1 MDAATQLNV
10 ILISLASWATLTTIG
25 IFLARRDFKLG
36 LRKWFLLKFK
46 KQPLKIRYHGPDKN
60 VVEYIVSMKDK
71 GETVTMFDKKLLV
84 IKTGKGMTFF
94 VDEAAMKR
102 CDDGLNEL
110 NYSYRSVT
118 PTDLDL
124 TQEEVKQE
132 KTEYLK
138 RMTAPQEKEA
148 DGQMPVEVDMIV
160 RATDP
165 KRLNKLIDYIYLAAK
180 ADALAAAMEIEK
192 WVKWGVFIAV
202 GGVLLSMLIWYTL
215 DGKVIPLLQTIGAAV
230 QGAAQQVVAL

>member
-10 ILISLASWATLTTIG
+10 ILISLASWCTLTTIG

-36 LRKWFLLKFK
+36 LRKWFLLKFR

-71 GETVTMFDKKLLV
+71 GETVTMFDKKMLF

-94 VDEAAMKR
+94 VDEASLKR

-118 PTDLDL
+118 PTNM
-124 TQEEVKQE
+124 TTSEEEVKE
-132 KTEYLK
+132 ERENYLK
-138 RMTAPQEKEA
+138 RITSPQEKES
-148 DGQMPVEVDMIV
+148 DGKMPVDVDMIV

-180 ADALAAAMEIEK
+180 ADALAAAMEVEK
-192 WVKWGVFIAV
+192 WVKWGVFIGVGTLLLAV
-202 GGVLLSMLIWYTL
+202 LIWYTL
-215 DGKVIPLLQTIGAAV
+215 DGKVIPLLQTIGANI
-230 QGAAQQVVAL
+230 QGAAQQVIGL